1 MAGRSAREGV
11 WDGVLP
17 PGYGEDDARQDRRD
31 LATLRAREVNWRV
44 KRRLRHRVGGEDVLL
59 ERLAAWEAATPA
71 VPDPREAIAAVVDD
85 AAVLAARYREV
96 CRTLYAA
103 DDPDV
108 LANAAAIASGVVPPW
123 EARRAIRAEVD
134 RASRH
139 TGHVVPTGPR

>member
-1 MAGRSAREGV
+1 VAGRGDRGEV

-17 PGYGEDDARQDRRD
+17 PGYGEEDARQDRRD

-59 ERLAAWEAATPA
+59 ERLAAWEAAAPP
-71 VPDPREAIAAVVDD
+71 VPHPREAIAVVADD

-103 DDPDV
+103 DDPEV

-123 EARRAIRAEVD
+123 EARRAIRAELD
-134 RASRH
+134 RASRR
-139 TGHVVPTGPR
+139 TGRSAVT